1 MILSAD
7 RFERE
12 KNYAVTMHI
21 AEKLLSQKLITKKE
35 FEKFHELAS
44 KKYNPIFS

>member
-12 KNYAVTMHI
+12 KNYAATMHI
-21 AEKLLSQKLITKKE
+21 AENLLSQKLITKKE
-35 FEKFHELAS
+35 YEKFRELAA

>member
-1 MILSAD
+1 MKISQE
-7 RFERE
+7 RFESE

-21 AEKLLSQKLITKKE
+21 AQNLLNQKLITKKE
-35 FEKFHELAS
+35 YEKIRELAS

>member
-12 KNYAVTMHI
+12 KKYAVTMHI
-21 AEKLLSQKLITKKE
+21 AENLLSQKVITKKE
-35 FEKFHELAS
+35 IEKFRELAS
-44 KKYNPIFS
+44 EK

>member
-1 MILSAD
+1 MKLSAD

-12 KNYAVTMHI
+12 KNYSSTVYI
-21 AEKLLSQKLITKKE
+21 ARKLLSQNLITKKE
-35 FEKFHELAS
+35 YEKFRDLAD